1 VRGPPPTHDATR
13 PSART
18 HALRQTTGRSPHL
31 PSPRRSGAAVEAKIE
46 EEIAEFEEAG
56 GLAVSVVVWVVALAA
71 PLSLLVFL
79 RLRTNLLGAT
89 PAGQTGSAVLSA
101 LEGAT
106 GGTPGKAAP
115 GKTEPTAKET
125 QPSQP
130 LSKAAM
136 LRQLEEENMRLR
148 QAMSPAAAAASPNK

>member
-1 VRGPPPTHDATR
+1 MRGPPPTHDATR

-18 HALRQTTGRSPHL
+18 HALRQTT
-31 PSPRRSGAAVEAKIE
+31 
-46 EEIAEFEEAG
+46 

-115 GKTEPTAKET
+115 GKTEPTAKEA

-148 QAMSPAAAAASPNK
+148 QAMSPSAAAAPSPNKS